1 MSTRLR
7 DKEEKLLE
15 ILTRLAEESANGT
28 PIVVE
33 GKKDTETLR
42 TLGIQGQIIM
52 AKTGGK
58 NLLIL
63 VADIESLG
71 KKEVILLLDFDRRGI
86 QTTMHL
92 KQDLEKAKIKPD
104 TTYWRALS
112 ALLSKE
118 VKDVE
123 GLATFMETLKS
134 KNQ

>member
-1 MSTRLR
+1 LSTRLR